1 MSLDTYQDSSMLELF
16 RQEAQAQTQVMNT
29 GLLVL
34 EREPADP
41 TQLEACMRAAHSL
54 KGAARIVGLDAAV
67 SLAHVMEDLLV
78 AAQSGKLRL
87 NTTRIDALLR
97 ASDALRQL
105 GEGASVEGLAALQ
118 AILAA
123 DAQQDAAPETSEIPD
138 AWPAPASARAE
149 EAAVIETTEPE
160 PPGEL
165 HDRILRVSAERLDH
179 MLDLAG
185 RSLVAAQ
192 RTKSLSQDLARLKRL
207 QDHLDRSLHGLRD
220 ALLGQDLPPRAK
232 ALLSDASHWT
242 LEAKSHLQHH
252 TEAFDS
258 FGWSFEQ
265 RSQRMYD
272 TVLASRMRPCA
283 DLMAGKARMVRDLG
297 RSLGKEVWL
306 NLEGEDI
313 QGDRD
318 VLEVLEAPLIQLLR
332 NAVDHGI
339 ESPAQRLASGKPAQG
354 NLVLRARHAAGLLVL
369 EVEDDG
375 GGVDLDRV
383 RATVIARKLATE
395 AMAQRMHE
403 EELLAFLFLP
413 GFSVNEKVSEISGR
427 GVGLDV
433 VQHTLRQL
441 RGTIRVRQQQGRGTV
456 FQLQLPLTLS
466 MLRCLVVEIGGEALA
481 LPLAQVE
488 QTLRIPADAVSM
500 VEGQQHVWVRDHA
513 VGLVAAHQLLQLP
526 QGKSDPLG
534 LSVVLVPHHDR
545 SLAIAVDRVISEQ
558 NLAVVPIDPRLGLLR
573 GVEAGALLDDGSPVL
588 IIDMDD
594 LLNSA
599 DKLLG
604 AGQVERVARLSEGP
618 SLRRKRVLVVDDSLT
633 VRELERK
640 LLVGRGY
647 EVSVAVDGMDGWN
660 ILRSE
665 KYDLLVTDIDMPRMD
680 GIELVGL
687 VRRDAQLQSMPV
699 VVVSYKDREEDRRR
713 GLDAGADYYLAKSSF
728 HDETLLEAVQM
739 LIGEAVE

>member
-1 MSLDTYQDSSMLELF
+1 MSLDAYKDSSMLELF
-16 RQEAQAQTQVMNT
+16 RQEAQAQTQVMDSC
-29 GLLVL
+29 LLVL
-34 EREPADP
+34 EREPTDP
-41 TQLEACMRAAHSL
+41 AQLEACMRAAHSL
-54 KGAARIVGLDAAV
+54 KGAARIVGLDIAV
-67 SLAHVMEDLLV
+67 TLAHMMEDLLV
-78 AAQSGKLRL
+78 WAQSGKVRL
-87 NTTRIDALLR
+87 STTRIDALLR

-105 GEGASVEGLAALQ
+105 SEGVSVQGLPALQ
-118 AILAA
+118 AILAEGT
-123 DAQQDAAPETSEIPD
+123 QQDAPAQDAMLDFAPTLSEEVSP
-138 AWPAPASARAE
+138 
-149 EAAVIETTEPE
+149 IETNEPE
-160 PPGEL
+160 LPGEL

-179 MLDLAG
+179 LLDLAG
-185 RSLVAAQ
+185 RSLVAVQ
-192 RTKSLSQDLARLKRL
+192 RIKSLGQELAHLKRL
-207 QDHLDRSLHGLRD
+207 QDHIDRSLHGLRD
-220 ALLGQDLPPRAK
+220 ALLGLELPPRAK
-232 ALLSDASHWT
+232 ASLSDVNHWT
-242 LEAKSHLQHH
+242 LEAKSQLQQH
-252 TEAFDS
+252 TAAFDS
-258 FGWSFEQ
+258 FGWAFER

-283 DLMAGKARMVRDLG
+283 DLMAGKARMVRELS

-306 NLEGEDI
+306 NLEGEEI

-318 VLEVLEAPLIQLLR
+318 VLETLEAPLIQLLR

-354 NLVLRARHAAGLLVL
+354 NLVLRARHAAGLLVIEL
-369 EVEDDG
+369 EDDG
-375 GGVDLDRV
+375 AGVDLARV
-383 RATVIARKLATE
+383 RAAVIARKLATE
-395 AMAQRMHE
+395 AMAQHMHE

-441 RGTIRVRQQQGRGTV
+441 RGTVRVRQRQGRGTV

-466 MLRCLVVEIGGEALA
+466 MLRCLVVEIGGEAYA

-488 QTLRIPADAVSM
+488 QTLRIQADAISM
-500 VEGQQHVWVRDHA
+500 VEGQQHIWVRERA
-513 VGLVAAHQLLQLP
+513 IGLVAAHQLLQLP
-526 QGKSDPLG
+526 HGQSDPLG
-534 LSVVLVPHHDR
+534 LPVVLIPRHDR
-545 SLAIAVDRVISEQ
+545 SLAIAVDRIVGEQ
-558 NLAVVPIDPRLGLLR
+558 NLAVVPIDTRLGLLR

-588 IIDMDD
+588 IVDMND

-604 AGQVERVARLSEGP
+604 AGQVERVARLSESP
-618 SLRRKRVLVVDDSLT
+618 LLRRKRVLVVDDSLT

-647 EVSVAVDGMDGWN
+647 EVTVAVDGIDGWN
-660 ILRSE
+660 ILRAE

>member
-1 MSLDTYQDSSMLELF
+1 MSFDAFQDSTMLELF
-16 RQEAQAQTQVMNT
+16 RQEAQAQTQVMDT
-29 GLLVL
+29 GLLIL

-41 TQLEACMRAAHSL
+41 GQLEACMRAAHSL

-67 SLAHVMEDLLV
+67 ELTHVMEDLLV
-78 AAQSGKLRL
+78 AAQSGHVRL
-87 NTTRIDALLR
+87 DTTRIDALFK

-105 GEGASVEGLAALQ
+105 SEGTQVEGLQALQ
-118 AILAA
+118 ALLAA
-123 DAQQDAAPETSEIPD
+123 DAQTVALEPD
-138 AWPAPASARAE
+138 PQPAPTPAPIPASPKDV
-149 EAAVIETTEPE
+149 AVIETSEPE
-160 PPGEL
+160 TPANEL
-165 HDRILRVSAERLDH
+165 HDRTLRVSAERLDH
-179 MLDLAG
+179 LLDLAG

-192 RTKSLSQDLARLKRL
+192 RTQSLAQELARLKRM
-207 QDHLDRSLHGLRD
+207 QDHIDRSLHGLRD
-220 ALLGQDLPPRAK
+220 ALVGQELPPRAK
-232 ALLSDASHWT
+232 SFLTDASHWT
-242 LEAKSHLQHH
+242 LEAKNQLQQH

-306 NLEGEDI
+306 ELEGEDV

-318 VLEVLEAPLIQLLR
+318 VLEALEAPLIQLLR

-339 ESPAQRLASGKPAQG
+339 ESPEQRLASGKPALG
-354 NLVLRARHAAGLLVL
+354 KLVLRARHAAGLLVL
-369 EVEDDG
+369 ELEDDG
-375 GGVDLDRV
+375 AGVDLARV
-383 RATVIARKLATE
+383 RATVIARNLATE

-413 GFSVNEKVSEISGR
+413 GFSVNEQVSEISGR

-441 RGTIRVRQQQGRGTV
+441 RGTIRVRQHPGRGTV
-456 FQLQLPLTLS
+456 FQLELPLTLS
-466 MLRCLVVEIGGEALA
+466 MLRCLVVEIGGEAYA

-488 QTLRIPADAVSM
+488 QTLRVSADAISM
-500 VEGQQHVWVRDHA
+500 AEGQQHIWVQGQA
-513 VGLVAAHQLLQLP
+513 TGLVAAHQLLQLP

-534 LSVVLVPHHDR
+534 LSVVLIPYHDKH
-545 SLAIAVDRVISEQ
+545 LAVAIDRVIGEQ
-558 NLAVVPIDPRLGLLR
+558 NLAVVPIDSRLGLLR

-588 IIDMDD
+588 IIDLDD
-594 LLNSA
+594 LMTTA

-618 SLRRKRVLVVDDSLT
+618 AQRRKRVLVVDDSLT

-640 LLVGRGY
+640 LLIGRGY
-647 EVSVAVDGMDGWN
+647 EVNVAVDGMDGWN

-665 KYDLLVTDIDMPRMD
+665 NYDLLVTDIDMPRMD

-687 VRRDAQLQSMPV
+687 VRRDAQLNAMPV

-713 GLDAGADYYLAKSSF
+713 GLEAGADYYLAKSSF

>member
-1 MSLDTYQDSSMLELF
+1 MSLDAYKDSSMLELF
-16 RQEAQAQTQVMNT
+16 RLEAQAQTQVMDSC
-29 GLLVL
+29 LLVL
-34 EREPADP
+34 EREPTDP
-41 TQLEACMRAAHSL
+41 AQLEACMRAAHSL
-54 KGAARIVGLDAAV
+54 KGAARIVGLDVAV
-67 SLAHVMEDLLV
+67 TLAHVMEDLLV
-78 AAQSGKLRL
+78 CAQSGKVRL
-87 NTTRIDALLR
+87 SSTRIDALLR
-97 ASDALRQL
+97 ASEALRQL
-105 GEGASVEGLAALQ
+105 SEGISVQGLPALQ
-118 AILAA
+118 AILAE
-123 DAQQDAAPETSEIPD
+123 DTQQDAPVPD
-138 AWPAPASARAE
+138 AMPDFRPALPEEVSA
-149 EAAVIETTEPE
+149 IETNEPE
-160 PPGEL
+160 PAGEL

-179 MLDLAG
+179 LLDLAG

-192 RTKSLSQDLARLKRL
+192 RTKSLGQELAQLKRL
-207 QDHLDRSLHGLRD
+207 QDHIDRSLHGLRD
-220 ALLGQDLPPRAK
+220 ALLGQELPPRAK
-232 ALLSDASHWT
+232 ALLSDVNHWT
-242 LEAKSHLQHH
+242 LEAKSQLQQH
-252 TEAFDS
+252 TAAFDS
-258 FGWSFEQ
+258 FGWAFEQ

-283 DLMAGKARMVRDLG
+283 DLMAGKARMVRELS

-306 NLEGEDI
+306 NLEGEEV

-318 VLEVLEAPLIQLLR
+318 VLETLEAPLIQLLR

-369 EVEDDG
+369 ELEDDG
-375 GGVDLDRV
+375 AGVDLARV
-383 RATVIARKLATE
+383 RAAVIARKLATE
-395 AMAQRMHE
+395 TMAQHMHE

-413 GFSVNEKVSEISGR
+413 GFSVSEKVSEISGR

-441 RGTIRVRQQQGRGTV
+441 RGTVRVRQQQGRGTV

-466 MLRCLVVEIGGEALA
+466 MLRCLVVEIGGEAYA

-488 QTLRIPADAVSM
+488 QTLRIPADAISM
-500 VEGQQHVWVRDHA
+500 VEGQQHIWVRERA
-513 VGLVAAHQLLQLP
+513 IGLVAAHQLLQLP
-526 QGKSDPLG
+526 HGKSDPLG
-534 LSVVLVPHHDR
+534 LPVVLIPHHDR
-545 SLAIAVDRVISEQ
+545 SLAIAVDRIVGEQ
-558 NLAVVPIDPRLGLLR
+558 NLAVVPIDSRLGLLR

-588 IIDMDD
+588 IVDMDD

-604 AGQVERVARLSEGP
+604 AGQVERVAQLSEGP

-640 LLVGRGY
+640 LLIGRGY
-647 EVSVAVDGMDGWN
+647 EVTVAVDGIDGWN
-660 ILRSE
+660 ILRAE

-728 HDETLLEAVQM
+728 HDETLLEAVHM

>member
-1 MSLDTYQDSSMLELF
+1 MSLDAYKDSSMLELF
-16 RQEAQAQTQVMNT
+16 RLEAQAQTQVMDSC
-29 GLLVL
+29 LLVL
-34 EREPADP
+34 EREPTDP
-41 TQLEACMRAAHSL
+41 AQLEACMRAAHSL
-54 KGAARIVGLDAAV
+54 KGAARIVGLDVAV
-67 SLAHVMEDLLV
+67 TLAHVMEDLLV
-78 AAQSGKLRL
+78 CAQSGKLRL
-87 NTTRIDALLR
+87 SSTRIDALLR
-97 ASDALRQL
+97 ASEALRQL
-105 GEGASVEGLAALQ
+105 SEGISVQGLPALQ
-118 AILAA
+118 AILAE
-123 DAQQDAAPETSEIPD
+123 DTQQDAPAPD
-138 AWPAPASARAE
+138 AMPDFRPALPEEVSA
-149 EAAVIETTEPE
+149 IETNEPE
-160 PPGEL
+160 PAGEL

-179 MLDLAG
+179 LLDLAG

-192 RTKSLSQDLARLKRL
+192 RTKSLGQELAQLKRL
-207 QDHLDRSLHGLRD
+207 QDHIDRSLHGLRD
-220 ALLGQDLPPRAK
+220 ALLGQELPPRAK
-232 ALLSDASHWT
+232 ALLSDVNHWT
-242 LEAKSHLQHH
+242 LEAKSQLQQH
-252 TEAFDS
+252 TAAFDS
-258 FGWSFEQ
+258 FGWAFEQ

-283 DLMAGKARMVRDLG
+283 DLMAGKARMVRELS

-306 NLEGEDI
+306 NLEGEEV

-318 VLEVLEAPLIQLLR
+318 VLETLEAPLIQLLR

-369 EVEDDG
+369 ELEDDG
-375 GGVDLDRV
+375 AGVDLARV
-383 RATVIARKLATE
+383 RAAVIARKLATE
-395 AMAQRMHE
+395 TMAQHMHE

-413 GFSVNEKVSEISGR
+413 GFSVSEKVSEISGR

-441 RGTIRVRQQQGRGTV
+441 RGTVRVRQQQGRGTV

-466 MLRCLVVEIGGEALA
+466 MLRCLVVEIGGEAYA

-488 QTLRIPADAVSM
+488 QTLRIPADAISM
-500 VEGQQHVWVRDHA
+500 VEGQQHIWVRERA
-513 VGLVAAHQLLQLP
+513 IGLVAAHQLLQLP
-526 QGKSDPLG
+526 HGKSDPLG
-534 LSVVLVPHHDR
+534 LPVVLIPHHDR
-545 SLAIAVDRVISEQ
+545 SLAIAVDRIVGEQ
-558 NLAVVPIDPRLGLLR
+558 NLAVVPIDSRLGLLR

-588 IIDMDD
+588 IVDMDD

-640 LLVGRGY
+640 LLIGRGY
-647 EVSVAVDGMDGWN
+647 EVTVAVDGIDGWN
-660 ILRSE
+660 ILRAE

-728 HDETLLEAVQM
+728 HDETLLEAVHM